1 MVARKL
7 ARPLLLLLPLT
18 CSLAF
23 PHSRRRRSPKPPPKP
38 PSPGPPTPW
47 QPFWAAPAPSL
58 SLPLGGY
65 AAVPSTEHTLVYGA
79 NAGNAYN
86 HAAMLDYL
94 NGTLLVAWKNGL
106 ESEDKRGQKILF
118 SSSADGRSWKAASV
132 LFPDMSTAK
141 QSAAMF
147 VGPPIQIRGRWYV
160 GASPGV
166 PTGAAQGAQFC
177 LWPDPINLPSDLG
190 GRRNCGPPG
199 HAQAKDT
206 LLMRQVLVRGPGVL
220 QLGEIFWFAAQVPA
234 QWAEA
239 SRALGFRT
247 IDAMDPTTRAD
258 MATLSPEMGDLPC
271 GPRKCK
277 HQTTAP
283 RGPDLWPLRLA
294 TVQPH

>member
-1 MVARKL
+1 M
-7 ARPLLLLLPLT
+7 
-18 CSLAF
+18 
-23 PHSRRRRSPKPPPKP
+23 
-38 PSPGPPTPW
+38 
-47 QPFWAAPAPSL
+47 
-58 SLPLGGY
+58 
-65 AAVPSTEHTLVYGA
+65 
-79 NAGNAYN
+79 
-86 HAAMLDYL
+86 
-94 NGTLLVAWKNGL
+94 AWKNGL

-177 LWPDPINLPSDLG
+177 LWPDPLDLPSDLG

-206 LLMRQVLVRGPGVL
+206 LLMRQVQVRSPGVL

-247 IDAMDPTTRAD
+247 IDSMDPTTRAD
-258 MATLSPEMGDLPC
+258 MATLSPEMGALPC
-271 GPRKCK
+271 GSRKCK
-277 HQTTAP
+277 HRNDRSARP
-283 RGPDLWPLRLA
+283 
-294 TVQPH
+294 